1 MKHQLWMLL
10 IGCALVLSAAGCEK
24 KTTLAS
30 SDEPI
35 AENIQPAAQPVVA
48 AADSAE
54 NLGLKIGSSYVE
66 TLKQV
71 VTILRD
77 KPAPE
82 DALSML
88 TDMKNWTID
97 LMVGLG
103 KERAALSEEDRA
115 VVDRVLGNKITSVSP
130 ELFKE
135 YQDGQAYY
143 KDQADLFALIAD
155 FNIITQY
162 ANFDLLKTQHPQ
174 EAERLGIQ

>member
-1 MKHQLWMLL
+1 MKKHAVLLL
-10 IGCALVLSAAGCEK
+10 IVGLLIWTFMACDRKEPEK
-24 KTTLAS
+24 AQT
-30 SDEPI
+30 EPL

-48 AADSAE
+48 AADTAE

-71 VTILRD
+71 VAILKD

-82 DALSML
+82 EALSML

-115 VVDRVLGNKITSVSP
+115 VVDRVLGNKISSVP
-130 ELFKE
+130 ADLFKE
-135 YQDGQAYY
+135 YQDGQAFY
-143 KDQADLFALIAD
+143 KDHAVLFGLIAD

-162 ANFDLLKTQHPQ
+162 SDFELLKKQLPQ